1 MLKVLVE
8 GLGVNGVKVER
19 LGSVEN
25 EVLILLVE
33 LLYVFGGV
41 GDVA

>member
-19 LGSVEN
+19 LVSVEN
-25 EVLILLVE
+25 EVLIFLVE
-33 LLYVFGGV
+33 ILYVFSGV